1 MKKMISIFLALI
13 LALSCCTVLS
23 VSAAGDEA
31 QESAP
36 DYLLGDVDLDGS
48 VTILDAT
55 EIQRCLAELS
65 QMSGL
70 QTELGNIYGEGLDI
84 TCVTAIQRYLA
95 DFETGEP
102 IGENAADE
110 NEGVVYPE
118 AVMSYTGVGDTIVS
132 QADTVYFSTAY
143 PGVAFIRDSEIILTY
158 CQHFGYSMD
167 DSVPMFANKLHG
179 YQLPNGS
186 VIVFD
191 YENKQ
196 MIFSDYSTTVTVNGG
211 PSFNPLGNGLPA
223 ALTLSPAVPSTLY
236 EFQPS
241 TKYFGSDPCVATFDY
256 DEVPM
261 LIYGG
266 DILVPLQVLSDF
278 FLSQKS
284 TFIQYNG
291 KGVYLL
297 SKDAAQNTPA
307 LWQQYVDETEK
318 VDKVNDAM
326 AQVNYYELCNVLEAR
341 YGLRAAHHID
351 SFDSYFARRG
361 LRDAF
366 LSGNLERIEK
376 AQKQMG
382 MLLFEDFHSGA
393 ISASPYF
400 AGTIEADTELYSPI
414 FSNRVQKM
422 NAMQAKRTQV
432 LGEKIPAYERR
443 GDTVFITFDSFNLN
457 SVTKFYSDGFEPDP
471 NSGDTIELFA
481 YALRRLQNEDSD
493 AKNVVVDIACNGGGT
508 AVSCGYVID
517 ALIGK
522 CILCL
527 QNPNTNAL
535 SQNEIKYDLNLDGVI
550 DKNDV
555 SMRAMGKNIAVV
567 MSDSSF
573 SCGNLL
579 PCALNALDDDVLLMG
594 QTSGGGSCE
603 VGYLS
608 TLLGSTMQISGEEM
622 LVTMKNGYIRDI
634 DGGVAPE
641 IALSSNRMFDRD
653 YIVNVVADAFSTA
666 EPQKLSNDQLY
677 DRAVRDAK
685 NADEDEI
692 MPLVNISKD
701 DENVIWSEDGK
712 RVLVTFM
719 HKYPDSYPAGED
731 ITLQWGNVWCV
742 SAGEMVKWI
751 KNNGDGVTD
760 WTERLHQVLGM
771 PTSKDYTTITAMWVD
786 ADLLYRPA
794 YVTDPTAEM
803 KTVYQPTGDE
813 EFDNMYKAWFDSNII
828 LSYYDGAYPW
838 TRLGYTYD
846 WADNGTEYGLSE
858 FLIFSGAD
866 ATVANTYSIEDFVNF
881 AKQS

>member
-1 MKKMISIFLALI
+1 MKKTISIFLALI
-13 LALSCCTVLS
+13 LALSCCTVLG
-23 VSAAGDEA
+23 VSAADDEE
-31 QESAP
+31 QESATA
-36 DYLLGDVDLDGS
+36 YLLGDADLDGEVS
-48 VTILDAT
+48 VLDVT
-55 EIQRCLAELS
+55 LIQRDLADLS

-70 QTELGNIYGEGLDI
+70 QAELGNIYGEGLDI
-84 TCVTAIQRYLA
+84 TCATAVQRYLA
-95 DFETGEP
+95 GLKTDKP
-102 IGENAADE
+102 IGEDVADE

-118 AVMSYTGVGDTIVS
+118 TVKSYSGAGDEIVS
-132 QADTVYFSTAY
+132 QDDKVYFSTAY
-143 PGVAFIRDSEIILTY
+143 PGVAFISDLEMMITY
-158 CQHFGYSMD
+158 SQHFGYSMD
-167 DSVPMFANKLHG
+167 DFVTTSADNLHG

-186 VIVFD
+186 VILFD

-196 MIFSDYSTTVTVNGG
+196 MIFSDYSTTVSVNGS
-211 PSFNPLGNGLPA
+211 PSFNPFGNGLPA
-223 ALTLSPAVPSTLY
+223 TFTLSADIPSTLF
-236 EFQPS
+236 EFQPT

-261 LIYGG
+261 LMYDD

-284 TFIQYNG
+284 CFVQYNG

-307 LWQQYVDETEK
+307 LWQQYMDETEK
-318 VDKVNDAM
+318 VDKVNAAM

-341 YGLRAAHHID
+341 YGLREAHHID
-351 SFDSYFARRG
+351 SFDNYFARRG
-361 LRDAF
+361 LRADF
-366 LSGNLERIEK
+366 LSGDLERIEK

-382 MLLFEDFHSGA
+382 MLLFEDFHSA
-393 ISASPYF
+393 SISPSPYF
-400 AGTIEADTELYSPI
+400 DGTIEGGAELYSPI
-414 FSNRVQKM
+414 FINRTQKF
-422 NAMQAKRTQV
+422 NAINAKRTQV
-432 LGEKIPAYERR
+432 LGEQVPAYERR
-443 GDTVFITFDSFNLN
+443 GNTVFLTFDSFNLN
-457 SVTKFYSDGFEPDP
+457 SIMMLYSDGFEPDP
-471 NSGDTIELFA
+471 DSGDTIELFA

-493 AKNVVVDIACNGGGT
+493 VKNVVVDIACNGGGT
-508 AVSCGYVID
+508 TVSCGYVLE

-522 CILCL
+522 CIICL

-535 SQNEIKYDLNLDGVI
+535 SQNEIKFDLNLDGTI
-550 DKNDV
+550 DENDV
-555 SMRAMGKNIAVV
+555 SMKAMGKNIAVV

-608 TLLGSTMQISGEEM
+608 TLLGSTMQISSEQM

-641 IALSSNRMFDRD
+641 IPLSSNRMFDRD
-653 YIVNVVADAFSTA
+653 YIVDAVNDAFSTE
-666 EPQKLSNDQLY
+666 EPQILTDDQLY
-677 DRAVRDAK
+677 ARAVRDAK
-685 NADEDEI
+685 EADEDEI
-692 MPLVNISKD
+692 MPLVNITQD

-712 RVLVTFM
+712 SVLVAFM

-742 SAGEMVKWI
+742 SAGELYSWVKDHEAENWS
-751 KNNGDGVTD
+751 N
-760 WTERLHQVLGM
+760 RLHQVMGL
-771 PTSKDYTTITAMWVD
+771 PYSKEYTTVTTMWVD

-803 KTVYQPTGDE
+803 QATYVPTGDE
-813 EFDNMYKAWFDSNII
+813 EFDTMYKAWFDSNII
-828 LSYYDGAYPW
+828 WSYFDNAYPW

-866 ATVANTYSIEDFVNF
+866 ATVECTYSIEDFVTF
-881 AKQS
+881 AKRS